1 LLFQSG
7 FDNVVSSSGTALTVD
22 QLRVLK
28 RYSDNLMT
36 AFDMDF
42 AGDSATKRGIDL
54 AQSMGFN
61 IKIITMPEG
70 LDPADTVLK
79 DSSLFGRL
87 IEKSKNIYEFYFDTT
102 FSKFNY
108 KDPKDKKIIAN
119 ILLPLLKRI
128 PNKIEQS
135 FWVQKLSQMLE
146 VRENDVWEELEKV
159 NISRDEYLYEPEEI
173 VVAPEHSK
181 KSRKDLLEERLLALT
196 LKFPGLVENL
206 SSHGKDLL
214 DTIRKNAFSNQ
225 DYLNYLYLLAER
237 DDLSEKDAFYEA
249 EFCVREIMVLNIKEK
264 LESISNDI
272 RKAENENDFK
282 RMEQLIQEFNYL
294 SKKIQL
300 S

>member
-1 LLFQSG
+1 
-7 FDNVVSSSGTALTVD
+7 
-22 QLRVLK
+22 
-28 RYSDNLMT
+28 
-36 AFDMDF
+36 
-42 AGDSATKRGIDL
+42 
-54 AQSMGFN
+54 
-61 IKIITMPEG
+61 
-70 LDPADTVLK
+70 LK